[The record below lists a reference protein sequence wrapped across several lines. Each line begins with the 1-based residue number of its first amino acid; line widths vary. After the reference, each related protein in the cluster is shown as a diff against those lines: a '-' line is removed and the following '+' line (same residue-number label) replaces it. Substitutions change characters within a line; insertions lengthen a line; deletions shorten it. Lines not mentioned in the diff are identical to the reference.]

1 MPLKVPNY
9 GEWDGE
15 RRNLSGHHPPA
26 CTCYRCN
33 EAKMPGR
40 ENRQPPQTAS
50 SPAAAQPTAPARPS
64 APKPKPVGPRPARR
78 PLRATGRVIGTALRY
93 AAALHLVTIAGLA
106 IYAVVQDGTAGVAP
120 ALAAAW
126 DAYAGAWTSVIQ
138 AIRG

>member
-1 MPLKVPNY
+1 MPLKVQNY

-40 ENRQPPQTAS
+40 ENRQPPQTTS
-50 SPAAAQPTAPARPS
+50 VPAAPAQQAAPSRPA
-64 APKPKPVGPRPARR
+64 APRPAGTRPARR
-78 PLRATGRVIGTALRY
+78 PMRAIGRVIGAVLRY
-93 AAALHLVTIAGLA
+93 AVALHLATIAGLA
-106 IYAVVQDGTAGVAP
+106 IYALAQDGTAGVAP

-126 DAYAGAWTSVIQ
+126 DAYAGAWSSAIQ